1 MPQEGIC
8 LKGGYSVKTRFTI
21 VGYGWRAQFY
31 LRAARMIPQEFEVTS
46 IVTRSGERAAQI
58 RKETGIPAVRSLE
71 EALGDQPDFVLLC
84 VTRAVM
90 KDWIVRLMEQ
100 KIPVLC
106 ETPPGKDVDELNELW
121 KEKVRLGGNV
131 QVTEQY
137 FLQPYYAAM
146 IRLARSGLLG
156 DISNMN
162 MSAIHGYHAVSI
174 FRKVL
179 GVGFENCEILGRR
192 FRFPVTETRD
202 RGGWHYGG
210 RMLCPDRDRVDLVF
224 ESGRT
229 AFFDFS
235 QEQYFSPIRS
245 RTWNVQGSRGEIRDM
260 DVYWLN
266 EKNQVIREHM
276 RREDDGVYNIDGWSH
291 LWITLSGER
300 IYENPFP
307 QARLNDDE
315 LAVADVLRHMGRS
328 VREGVDF
335 YPLSE
340 GLQDAYLDF
349 CMEEAL
355 RTGNAVRTEAQSWA
369 P

>member
-1 MPQEGIC
+1 MSIS
-8 LKGGYSVKTRFTI
+8 KSDAKTRFAI
-21 VGYGWRAQFY
+21 VGFGWRAQFY
-31 LRAARMIPQEFEVTS
+31 QRAARMLPEKFEITA
-46 IVTRSGERAAQI
+46 IVTRTRERALKIQ
-58 RKETGIPAVRSLE
+58 EDTGIRAVCSME
-71 EALGDQPDFVLLC
+71 EALKDQPDFVLLC
-84 VTRAVM
+84 VPRTVM
-90 KDWIVRLMEQ
+90 KDWIIRLMEQ

-106 ETPPGKDVDELNELW
+106 ETPPGQNVEELNALW

-137 FLQPYYAAM
+137 FLQPYYAAV
-146 IRLARSGLLG
+146 IRLARSGILG
-156 DISNMN
+156 EISNMN

-179 GVGFENCEILGRR
+179 GVEFENCEISGKR

-202 RGGWHYGG
+202 RAGWHQEG

-245 RTWNVQGSRGEIRDM
+245 RSWNVQGSRGEIRNM
-260 DVYWLN
+260 DVCWLN
-266 EKNQVIREHM
+266 DKNQVIREHM
-276 RREDDGVYNIDGWSH
+276 QREDDGVYNIDGWSH
-291 LWITLSGER
+291 LWITLEGQR

-307 QARLNDDE
+307 GARFNDDE
-315 LAVADVLRHMGRS
+315 LAVADVLQHMGNC
-328 VREGVDF
+328 VRNGMDF
-335 YPLSE
+335 YPLRE

-349 CMEEAL
+349 CMEKAL
-355 RTGNAVRTEAQSWA
+355 RTGDTVRTEVQSWGRDA
-369 P
+369 KI

>member
-84 VTRAVM
+84 VPRAVM

-192 FRFPVTETRD
+192 FRFPVTETATGE
-202 RGGWHYGG
+202 GGITEGG
-210 RMLCPDRDRVDLVF
+210 CFALTETGWTWCLKA
-224 ESGRT
+224 EGRR
-229 AFFDFS
+229 FLIS
-235 QEQYFSPIRS
+235 LRS
-245 RTWNVQGSRGEIRDM
+245 SIFLPSAAGPGTCRAAGEKSAIWMCTGS
-260 DVYWLN
+260 
-266 EKNQVIREHM
+266 M
-276 RREDDGVYNIDGWSH
+276 RRI
-291 LWITLSGER
+291 R
-300 IYENPFP
+300 
-307 QARLNDDE
+307 
-315 LAVADVLRHMGRS
+315 
-328 VREGVDF
+328 
-335 YPLSE
+335 
-340 GLQDAYLDF
+340 
-349 CMEEAL
+349 
-355 RTGNAVRTEAQSWA
+355 
-369 P
+369 

>member
-1 MPQEGIC
+1 M
-8 LKGGYSVKTRFTI
+8 KTRFVI

-31 LRAARMIPQEFEVTS
+31 LRAAQMLPREFEVTS
-46 IVTRSGERAAQI
+46 IVTRTGGRAAEIQE
-58 RKETGIPAVRSLE
+58 ETGIRAVCSLE
-71 EALGDQPDFVLLC
+71 EALEERPDFVLLC
-84 VTRAVM
+84 VPRVVM
-90 KDWIVRLMEQ
+90 KEWVVRLMEQ
-100 KIPVLC
+100 GIPVLC
-106 ETPPGKDVDELNELW
+106 ETPPGKDVEELNALW

-137 FLQPYYAAM
+137 FLQPYYAAV
-146 IRLARSGLLG
+146 IRLARSGMLG

-179 GVGFENCEILGRR
+179 GVGFENCEIRGKR

-202 RGGWHYGG
+202 RAGWHYEG
-210 RMLCPDRDRVDLVF
+210 RLLCPDRDRVDLVF
-224 ESGRT
+224 DSGRT

-245 RTWNVQGSRGEIRDM
+245 RSWKVQGSRGEIRDM
-260 DVYWLN
+260 DVCWLN

-276 RREDDGVYNIDGWSH
+276 QREDDGVYNIDGWSH
-291 LWITLSGER
+291 LWITLGGER

-307 QARLNDDE
+307 GARLNDDE
-315 LAVADVLRHMGRS
+315 LAVADVLRHMGKS
-328 VREGVDF
+328 VAEGTDF
-335 YPLSE
+335 YPLRE

-355 RTGNAVRTEAQSWA
+355 QTGRPVRTEPQSWV
-369 P
+369 